1 MVNWLNAIYTYHHI
15 WLKLFIPMFLMKQC
29 ACEIIAQHVNIF
41 SFFDFKVINVPTD
54 IVSVFNIY
62 NCITLEING
71 AVFDETAFFFK

>member
-1 MVNWLNAIYTYHHI
+1 
-15 WLKLFIPMFLMKQC
+15 MFLMKQC

-71 AVFDETAFFFK
+71 AVFDETIANYTNLITVYAILILSHK